1 MDKDTTDRILT
12 KYQGNAGAL
21 IHVLMEIQEENHW
34 LPKEVLDQVSLQL
47 GVPLSR
53 VMQIATFYKTFSLA
67 PKGRHEIHVCSG
79 TSCHIRGSQR
89 LLDKVQ
95 HLVGIRPGETDSDS
109 RFSLENGNC
118 LGCCTL
124 GPEIVIDGNHH
135 ARVTP
140 DAADDVLKNYE

>member
-1 MDKDTTDRILT
+1 MDKDTVEKILD
-12 KYQGNAGAL
+12 KYRGNPGAL

-34 LPKEVLDQVSLQL
+34 LPKEVLNEVGLQL

-53 VMQIATFYKTFSLA
+53 VMQVATFYKTFSLT
-67 PKGRHEIHVCSG
+67 PKGRHEVHVCSG
-79 TSCHIRGSQR
+79 TSCHLRGSKR
-89 LLDKVQ
+89 LTDKVQ
-95 HLVGIRPGETDSDS
+95 DLIGIRPGETDANA

-140 DAADDVLKNYE
+140 DKADDVLKHYE

>member
-1 MDKDTTDRILT
+1 MDKDTIDKILA
-12 KYQGNAGAL
+12 KYRGNPGAL

-34 LPKEVLDQVSLQL
+34 LPKDVLNEVSLQL

-53 VMQIATFYKTFSLA
+53 VMQIATFYKTFSLT
-67 PKGRHEIHVCSG
+67 PRGRHDIHVCSG

-89 LLDKVQ
+89 ILDKVQ
-95 HLVGIRPGETDSDS
+95 DLVGIRPGETDSDS
-109 RFSLENGNC
+109 KFSLENGNC

-124 GPEIVIDGNHH
+124 GPEIVIDGKHY

-140 DAADDVLKNYE
+140 ETTTDVLKNYE